1 MALFHIL
8 SPIQRLSQEDLPDQK
23 KIESEWAAS
32 KDSYAKRKQIAEQ
45 LQFPDP
51 NQDSLLEA
59 RRLTGAEIA
68 TARELKVSE
77 ADVLIDLEKTEHS
90 QKIRK
95 VHKLE
100 ACLGYVKSRA
110 EQLFHLLMMWKDTLE
125 KQEFLLDY
133 LVSGSR
139 NEIVK
144 EKFLLLKRILPH
156 HEQMEQLLSSAFDI
170 PQAGLQ
176 LVDLPDFLR
185 MLGLFQINKD
195 ICFRNLQLTCGS
207 DFSACKPPGF
217 EKAILIRVREL
228 QLLGDLLSFC
238 IGILAGC
245 PFALNFLLVRQIFLA
260 QALDWRE
267 DMKEGHCPAV
277 PFYYNNLAVGYHR
290 ASRNL

>member
-1 MALFHIL
+1 MGVNLLHQTCPFGNRFKQPQQGRDACHLVEDMAFNL
-8 SPIQRLSQEDLPDQK
+8 K
-23 KIESEWAAS
+23 
-32 KDSYAKRKQIAEQ
+32 
-45 LQFPDP
+45 LQPEMR
-51 NQDSLLEA
+51 Q
-59 RRLTGAEIA
+59 
-68 TARELKVSE
+68 
-77 ADVLIDLEKTEHS
+77 
-90 QKIRK
+90 
-95 VHKLE
+95 
-100 ACLGYVKSRA
+100 
-110 EQLFHLLMMWKDTLE
+110 QLF
-125 KQEFLLDY
+125 
-133 LVSGSR
+133 VSGTR
-139 NEIVK
+139 DEIVK

-176 LVDLPDFLR
+176 LVDLPDFLL
-185 MLGLFQINKD
+185 MLGLFQINKY

-277 PFYYNNLAVGYHR
+277 PFYYNNLAVGS
-290 ASRNL
+290 ASHLETFKNRLRVA